1 MAPAPSLRGFRYV
14 CWMLAGWC
22 SLGVFAGL
30 APATAAEPTRLELIG
45 AYRYTYHEP
54 MGAVEAQKL
63 ACTEAVRLAV
73 ESSRYFIDAT
83 ASVVDSQLVRDL
95 AQKLVT
101 GYLKDVQILEQSEKG
116 RTVSCK
122 VKGYL
127 NPEDTNAVIV
137 TEANRGPA
145 NEPPGIDQNRAI
157 KIISVQ
163 ERKDGTVV
171 VVYKALKRLD
181 WLSTAY
187 DGSLRE
193 SADVMIE
200 YYNEQGLP
208 IGVDRHPARIKPD
221 GTEVMTPGE
230 ISSRTFRKPPGTT
243 SYRVW
248 LVK

>member
-1 MAPAPSLRGFRYV
+1 MDTRRIWFLLTTFALLPLAAP
-14 CWMLAGWC
+14 
-22 SLGVFAGL
+22 
-30 APATAAEPTRLELIG
+30 AAEPARLELMG
-45 AYRYTYHEP
+45 AYRYTYHDP
-54 MGAVEAQKL
+54 MGPAEAKKL
-63 ACTEAVRLAV
+63 ACTEATRMAV

-83 ASVVDSQLVRDL
+83 STIVDSQLVRDL
-95 AQKLVT
+95 AQKLISN
-101 GYLKDVQILEQSEKG
+101 YLKDVQIIEQSEKSQ
-116 RTVSCK
+116 TVYCK

-127 NPEDTNAVIV
+127 NPEDANAVIV
-137 TEANRGPA
+137 TEVNRGPA
-145 NEPPGIDQNRAI
+145 SEPPGIDQNRAI

-163 ERKDGTVV
+163 ERKDGAVA

-200 YYNEQGLP
+200 YFDDQGIP
-208 IGVDRHPARIKPD
+208 VGSDRHPGRVRPD
-221 GTEVMTPGE
+221 GREVMNPGE
-230 ISSRTFRKPPGTT
+230 ISMHTFRKPAGTK